1 MDFENVLRNRKM
13 TIDAKNLDR
22 DTRNSYIYLL
32 GNRNSLGIQPWSIS
46 QLARAFDCT
55 YRTAKKWVECGGNTK
70 RKPRVRRNT
79 KMTTKIKQ
87 FIIEEAGNKRTCSEE
102 ANAFAIATKI
112 IKRFKG
118 DFSTKDKQFSISHE
132 CVRLQQTLN

>member
-46 QLARAFDCT
+46 QLTRAFDCT
-55 YRTAKKWVECGGNTK
+55 YRTAKKWVELAVIQKENQG
-70 RKPRVRRNT
+70 
-79 KMTTKIKQ
+79 
-87 FIIEEAGNKRTCSEE
+87 SEE
-102 ANAFAIATKI
+102 IQ
-112 IKRFKG
+112 R
-118 DFSTKDKQFSISHE
+118 
-132 CVRLQQTLN
+132 